1 MEAIQVED
9 NENQFFISIDKNA
22 IDKETLLELLTKI
35 RVEHLSRKA
44 DFSEDIEQLG
54 EEIKS
59 DCWRKDKDKW
69 LSRGK

>member
-9 NENQFFISIDKNA
+9 NKNQFFISIDKNA

-35 RVEHLSRKA
+35 RVEHLSRKV

-59 DCWRKDKDKW
+59 DWWRKDKDKW